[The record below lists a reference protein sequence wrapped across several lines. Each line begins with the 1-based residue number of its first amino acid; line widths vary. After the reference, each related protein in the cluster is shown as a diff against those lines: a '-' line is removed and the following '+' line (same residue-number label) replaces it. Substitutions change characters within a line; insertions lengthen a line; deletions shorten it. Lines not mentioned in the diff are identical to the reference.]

1 MVVLIGIVV
10 LCIITGIG
18 VIDILKQTNKIKD
31 YE

>member
-18 VIDILKQTNKIKD
+18 VIDMLRQIQKIKD